1 MKMYLVLGILSI
13 YLIVVVFF
21 YLYQKTFLYFPNED
35 NYLTSEVINIDN
47 KIVKVK
53 TSDLSL
59 IHI

>member
-1 MKMYLVLGILSI
+1 MYLVLGILSI